1 MKQMEN
7 TVALAIF
14 DLDNTLI
21 NGDSD
26 HGWGEFLVEQ
36 GLVDKQYYQDK
47 NDYYLQQYQLGQLD
61 IHEYLEFSLQA
72 LTQFTQEELSK
83 LHNTF
88 MQDKILPLISN
99 KSRQLIA
106 KHRAQGDYLLI
117 ITATNLFVT
126 EPIAK
131 ELAMDDIIATEP
143 EVINGQYTGKVAG
156 IPSFQD
162 GKVKRLTTW
171 LEKTGLSLQGSYF
184 YSDSRNDLPLL
195 ELVDHPVVVDA
206 DDTLLAHAKQHD
218 WPIISLRD

>member
-1 MKQMEN
+1 MR
-7 TVALAIF
+7 VALAIF

-36 GLVDKQYYQDK
+36 GLVDKQLYKDK
-47 NDYYLQQYQLGQLD
+47 NDYYLEQYQLGQLD
-61 IHEYLEFSLQA
+61 IHEYLEFSLHA
-72 LTQFTQEELSK
+72 LSLYPLDK
-83 LHNTF
+83 LQQLHKTF
-88 MQDKILPLISN
+88 MDQKILPIISN
-99 KSRQLIA
+99 KSRALIA
-106 KHRAQGDYLLI
+106 KHKEQGDYLLI

-143 EVINGQYTGKVAG
+143 EMVNGQYTGKISG
-156 IPSFQD
+156 TPSFQH

-171 LEKTGLSLQGSYF
+171 LQQTGLSLHGSYF

-206 DDTLLAHAKQHD
+206 DDTLLAHAKEHN
-218 WPIISLRD
+218 WPIMSLRD